1 MNDVVHERL
10 VAVVSCEASSGRY
23 FSQLV
28 KEAIDTLQLDM
39 SNCIGNSTD
48 GAANMQGQYNGFS
61 ALLSSHSPN
70 QVHVWCYA
78 HILNLV
84 MGDTTGVVIES
95 ASLFSLLND
104 LAVFIRESYQ
114 RMNVWEKKSQDPH
127 HRRLSS
133 IGETRWGAKDA
144 ALKKVFGFFGNPQN
158 ALFVYVVLTLTNIEE
173 MASQKPNVRVK
184 GRGFKEA
191 LPKYETILTAQT
203 FLCI

>member
-1 MNDVVHERL
+1 MISKNTVNNVIDAIRCIIQKSISSEVTQAVMFSVQIDTTQDISAKDQCPVILRYVNDVVHERL

-28 KEAIDTLQLDM
+28 KEVIDTLQLDM

-61 ALLSSHSPN
+61 ALLFSHSPN

-114 RMNVWEKKSQDPH
+114 
-127 HRRLSS
+127 
-133 IGETRWGAKDA
+133 
-144 ALKKVFGFFGNPQN
+144 
-158 ALFVYVVLTLTNIEE
+158 
-173 MASQKPNVRVK
+173 
-184 GRGFKEA
+184 
-191 LPKYETILTAQT
+191 
-203 FLCI
+203 

>member
-1 MNDVVHERL
+1 MISKNTVNNVIDAIRCIIQKSISSEVTQAVMFSVQIDTTQDISAKDQCPVILRYVNDVVHERL

-28 KEAIDTLQLDM
+28 KEVIDTLQLDM

-48 GAANMQGQYNGFS
+48 GAANMKGQYNGFS
-61 ALLSSHSPN
+61 ALLFSHSPN

-114 RMNVWEKKSQDPH
+114 RMNVWEKKTQDPH

-133 IGETRWGAKDA
+133 IGETRWWAKDA
-144 ALKKVFGFFGNPQN
+144 ALKKVF
-158 ALFVYVVLTLTNIEE
+158 
-173 MASQKPNVRVK
+173 
-184 GRGFKEA
+184 
-191 LPKYETILTAQT
+191 
-203 FLCI
+203 